1 MKNVEEKIE
10 KVFTKNMGKDIMNKK
25 YNPLDKNEML
35 YKGDGLF
42 MNETKEI
49 VKLEELICE
58 RMKKNQE
65 IFSKEELCVF
75 EKNKKLLTK
84 IYLLGIS
91 DTLQML

>member
-1 MKNVEEKIE
+1 MENVE
-10 KVFTKNMGKDIMNKK
+10 KVFTKNVGKDIISKK
-25 YNPLDKNEML
+25 YNPLDKNEIL

-42 MNETKEI
+42 MDETKEMG
-49 VKLEELICE
+49 KLEELMCE

-65 IFSKEELCVF
+65 IFSKEELYVF

-91 DTLQML
+91 DTLQIL